1 MITNPFGSTF
11 DGDEIQNRLNEIE
24 ARLEDLR
31 RSDASEDSDEREYL
45 REEQDELTE
54 LDRTKTYI
62 HENYFLQYA
71 QELACDLLG
80 SDNVNAWPCDCIDW
94 DQAVTALQQDYQR
107 VELAGETYYYR
118 S

>member
-1 MITNPFGSTF
+1 MITNPFGSMF

-62 HENYFLQYA
+62 HENYFLLYA
-71 QELACDLLG
+71 VASGNPRLCD
-80 SDNVNAWPCDCIDW
+80 VIDT
-94 DQAVTALQQDYQR
+94 DEVI
-107 VELAGETYYYR
+107 
-118 S
+118 